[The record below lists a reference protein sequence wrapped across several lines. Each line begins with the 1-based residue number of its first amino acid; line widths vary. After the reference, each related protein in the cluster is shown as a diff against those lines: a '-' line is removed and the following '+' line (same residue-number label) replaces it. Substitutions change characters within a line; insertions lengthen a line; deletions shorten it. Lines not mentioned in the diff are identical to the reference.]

1 MANAD
6 DYAQWIVANQSKKGT
21 PEFNTV
27 AQAYKE
33 AKTEESGNINY
44 PQINAQQTKDV
55 ALRKRLQGE
64 NWLQRNL
71 EGAMTGPS
79 NLIEGVKQLAH
90 EITTP
95 YQFKNP
101 QTGEISPIP
110 YTGSQPLPRKEY
122 DTSKIRQNRVI
133 ASEAPVGA
141 IAGGIA
147 TALPLAFLPGGT
159 SALGG
164 IGYGAA
170 YGALQPTIGNESR
183 TENIAMG
190 GLSGGIVPATI
201 GTAKTVKSIIEP
213 LTESGKQNIVGRTL
227 QSVSGKE
234 APAVAQRLKMAQELI
249 AGSKPTAAEVA
260 ESGGISALQRAA
272 KSAFPSDYTT
282 RELEQKAARIGA
294 IESIAKDSA
303 ALEASKKARETITEP
318 MYKAFSETHI
328 IGGNELNDLLARM
341 NSSGALQEAQKIAKI
356 RGTKFDIPVIEPPQY
371 GQISEHEIPSLIKT
385 VEAMPKKVGLEKEP
399 MGITGYLK
407 KTGGI
412 NTEHILD
419 VTGEKVPR
427 KSGAT
432 VGLFTKKGRGLDD
445 AVQIAVE
452 GGYLPPTALN
462 EVDGGVETLTNL
474 IHNEINGSKAH
485 PLNYNAF
492 EQSQLKQYN
501 QTPQQFGEL
510 IGKVG
515 VGELP
520 KPAETVVGRRIKGE
534 DLLNLKKGIDEQIKN
549 AVPGSPLQAELM
561 GLKKDY
567 MGWLDN
573 QSAGFLEANNKF
585 AEMSKPINQM
595 KVGQNLLS
603 KIEPAISNFG
613 ALGQETAAKYAKA
626 LTDSLQTVKQA
637 TGFQQPIEKLMTPQQ
652 METLT
657 NVGRDLARKSNADV
671 LGKGVGSNTF
681 QNLAMNSLIN
691 QSATPKLTNATIKT
705 IDALLSHAPLGFN
718 LLSPS
723 NLMKGENQALQQKLA
738 EALLN
743 PQEAARLMDLAN
755 KLPSEKGQMLKK
767 LIQGGML
774 SVPAQKQGE
783 Q

>member
-6 DYAQWIVANQSKKGT
+6 DYAQWIVANQFKKGT
-21 PEFNTV
+21 PEFDTV

-33 AKTEESGNINY
+33 AKTEESSGIDYSKMNS
-44 PQINAQQTKDV
+44 QLSQDV
-55 ALRKRLQGE
+55 ALRSKLKNE
-64 NWLQRNL
+64 PWIQRNV
-71 EGAMTGPS
+71 EGFMTGPS
-79 NLIEGVKQLAH
+79 NLLEGVKQGVYNLTHA
-90 EITTP
+90 
-95 YQFKNP
+95 KNP
-101 QTGEISPIP
+101 LDVSTRGVPQ
-110 YTGSQPLPRKEY
+110 QQY
-122 DTSKIRQNRVI
+122 DTSKIHQNRII
-133 ASEAPVGA
+133 ANEAPVGA
-141 IAGGIA
+141 IAGGVT
-147 TALPLAFLPGGT
+147 TALPLAFLPGAT

-164 IGYGAA
+164 VGYGAA

-183 TENIAMG
+183 TENIVTG
-190 GLSGGIVPATI
+190 GLGGSVVPTTI
-201 GTAKTVKSIIEP
+201 GTAKTIKSIVEP

-234 APAVAQRLKMAQELI
+234 APEVAQRLKLAQQLVS
-249 AGSKPTAAEVA
+249 GSQPTAAEVA

-272 KSAFPSDYTT
+272 KSAFPADYTT

-294 IESIAKDSA
+294 LESIAKDSA
-303 ALEASKKARETITEP
+303 ALDASKKAREAVTEP
-318 MYKAFSETHI
+318 MYKAFSNAHV

-341 NSSGALQEAQKIAKI
+341 NASGALQEAQKIAKI
-356 RGTKFDIPVIEPPQY
+356 RGTKFDIPVIEAPQY
-371 GQISEHEIPSLIKT
+371 NQINEHEIPSLIKT
-385 VEAMPKKVGLEKEP
+385 ISTMPEKVALEKEP

-419 VTGEKVPR
+419 VTGEKTPR

-432 VGLFTKKGRGLDD
+432 IGLFTKNGRGLDD

-452 GGYLPPTALN
+452 GGYLPPTALD

-492 EQSQLKQYN
+492 EQSQLKKYN

-510 IGKVG
+510 IGKTG
-515 VGELP
+515 AGEAP
-520 KPAETVVGRRIKGE
+520 RPAETVVGRRIKGE

-549 AVPGSPLQAELM
+549 AKPGSPLQAELM
-561 GLKKDY
+561 SLKKDY

-573 QSAGFLEANNKF
+573 QGSGFLEANNKF

-595 KVGQNLLS
+595 KVGQNLLD
-603 KIEPAISNFG
+603 KIQPALTNYG
-613 ALGQETAAKYAKA
+613 ALGKETAARYAKA
-626 LTDSLQTVKQA
+626 LKDSMQTVKES
-637 TGFQQPIEKLMTPQQ
+637 TGFNQPIEKLMTPQQ
-652 METLT
+652 MEILN
-657 NVGRDLARKSNADV
+657 NVGKDLARASNADV

-681 QNLAMNSLIN
+681 QNIAMNNLIN
-691 QSATPKLTNATIKT
+691 QSTSPRLTGATIKT
-705 IDALLSHAPLGFN
+705 IDALLSHAPFGVN
-718 LLSPS
+718 LLAPS
-723 NLMKGENQALQQKLA
+723 NLMKGENIALQQKLA

-743 PQEAARLMDLAN
+743 PQEAAKLMDLAN

-774 SVPAQKQGE
+774 SIPAQKQGE

>member
-27 AQAYKE
+27 SQAYQQ
-33 AKTEESGNINY
+33 AKAEDSGAIDYNKLY
-44 PQINAQQTKDV
+44 KQKAQDD
-55 ALRKRLQGE
+55 ALRQRLQSE
-64 NWLQRNL
+64 SFLSRNL
-71 EGAMTGPS
+71 EGAMTAPS
-79 NLIEGVKQLAH
+79 NLIEGIKQGAYELFNA
-90 EITTP
+90 
-95 YQFKNP
+95 KNP
-101 QTGEISPIP
+101 LDASTRGVPQQG
-110 YTGSQPLPRKEY
+110 Y

-141 IAGGIA
+141 IAGNIA
-147 TALPLAFLPGGT
+147 TALPLAFAPGGT
-159 SALGG
+159 RALGG
-164 IGYGAA
+164 MGYGTLYGAA
-170 YGALQPTIGNESR
+170 LPTLDGESR
-183 TENIAMG
+183 MENAISTGMMG
-190 GLSGGIVPATI
+190 GVVPTVSGTS
-201 GTAKTVKSIIEP
+201 KTLKAIIEP
-213 LTESGKQNIVGRTL
+213 LTETGKQKIVGRTL

-234 APAVAQRLKMAQELI
+234 SPEVIQRLKMAQELV

-260 ESGGISALQRAA
+260 ESGGISALQRSA
-272 KSAFPSDYTT
+272 KSAFPSDFTT
-282 RELEQKAARIGA
+282 RELEQKAARMGA
-294 IESIAKDSA
+294 LESVAKDSA
-303 ALEASKKARETITEP
+303 ALASSKEAREAVTGP
-318 MYKAFSETHI
+318 MYKAFGDTHI
-328 IGGNELNDLLARM
+328 IGGNELNNLLVRM
-341 NSSGALQEAQKIAKI
+341 NASGALQEAQKIAKI
-356 RGTKFDIPVIEPPQY
+356 RGTKFDIPVIEAPQY
-371 GQISEHEIPSLIKT
+371 GQVAENEIPSLIKT

-419 VTGEKVPR
+419 VTGEKIPR

-452 GGYLPPTALN
+452 GGYLPRTALD
-462 EVDGGVETLTNL
+462 EVDGGVETLTSL
-474 IHNEINGSKAH
+474 INGEINGSKAF
-485 PLNYNAF
+485 PLNFNAF
-492 EQSQLKQYN
+492 EQSQLKKYN

-510 IGKVG
+510 IGNLN
-515 VGELP
+515 VGEVER
-520 KPAETVVGRRIKGE
+520 PAETVVGRRIKGD

-595 KVGQNLLS
+595 QVGQNLLN
-603 KIEPAISNFG
+603 KIEPALSSFG
-613 ALGQETAAKYAKA
+613 ALGQETAARYAKA
-626 LTDSLQTVKQA
+626 LKDSLQTVKEA
-637 TGFQQPIEKLMTPQQ
+637 TGFKQSIDKIMTPQQ

-671 LGKGVGSNTF
+671 LGKGTGSNTF

-691 QSATPKLTNATIKT
+691 ESATPKLTGATIKT
-705 IDALLSHAPLGFN
+705 IDALLSKAPFGVD
-718 LLSPS
+718 LLAPS
-723 NLMKGENQALQQKLA
+723 NLMKGENQVLQQKLA
-738 EALLN
+738 QALLN
-743 PQEAARLMDLAN
+743 PQEAAKLMELAN
-755 KLPSEKGQMLKK
+755 QLPSAKGQMLKK

-774 SVPAQKQGE
+774 SVPAQNQGE

>member
-27 AQAYKE
+27 AQAYQE
-33 AKTEESGNINY
+33 AKAEDSGAINY
-44 PQINAQQTKDV
+44 NKLYKQKAQDD
-55 ALRKRLQGE
+55 ALRQRLQDE
-64 NWLQRNL
+64 NWLSRNI
-71 EGAMTGPS
+71 EGAMTAPS
-79 NLIEGVKQLAH
+79 NLLEGVKQGIYELTHA
-90 EITTP
+90 
-95 YQFKNP
+95 KNP
-101 QTGEISPIP
+101 LDVEQRGKTMP
-110 YTGSQPLPRKEY
+110 QY

-141 IAGGIA
+141 IAGNVA
-147 TALPLAFLPGGT
+147 TALPLAFAPGGT
-159 SALGG
+159 TALGG
-164 IGYGAA
+164 VGYGTLYGAA
-170 YGALQPTIGNESR
+170 LPTLEGESR
-183 TENIAMG
+183 LENAISTGLMG
-190 GLSGGIVPATI
+190 GVVPTTA
-201 GTAKTVKSIIEP
+201 GAAKTVKAIVEP
-213 LTESGKQNIVGRTL
+213 LTETGKQRIVGRTL
-227 QSVSGKE
+227 QSAAGSE
-234 APAVAQRLKMAQELI
+234 AGDVLQRLKMAQELV

-260 ESGGISALQRAA
+260 ESGGISALQRSA
-272 KSAFPSDYTT
+272 KSAFPADYTT
-282 RELEQKAARIGA
+282 RELEQKSSRIGA
-294 IESIAKDSA
+294 LESVAKDSA
-303 ALEASKKARETITEP
+303 ALAASKKARETVTEP
-318 MYKAFSETHI
+318 MYKAFSDTHV
-328 IGGNELNDLLARM
+328 IGGNDLNDLLVRM
-341 NSSGALQEAQKIAKI
+341 NASGALQEAQKIAKI
-356 RGTKFDIPVIEPPQY
+356 RGTKFDIPVIEAPQY
-371 GQISEHEIPSLIKT
+371 GQIGEHEVPSLIKT
-385 VEAMPKKVGLEKEP
+385 VSKMPEKVGLEKEP

-419 VTGEKVPR
+419 VTGEKIPR

-432 VGLFTKKGRGLDD
+432 VGLFTKNGRGLDD

-452 GGYLPPTALN
+452 GGYLPPTALD

-492 EQSQLKQYN
+492 EQSQLKKYN
-501 QTPQQFGEL
+501 QTPQQVGEL
-510 IGKVG
+510 IGKTG
-515 VGELP
+515 VGEAP
-520 KPAETVVGRRIKGE
+520 RPAETVVGKRIKGE

-549 AVPGSPLQAELM
+549 AKPGSPLQAELM
-561 GLKKDY
+561 SLKKDY

-595 KVGQNLLS
+595 QVGQNLLN
-603 KIEPAISNFG
+603 KIEPALSNFG
-613 ALGQETAAKYAKA
+613 ALGQETAARYAKA
-626 LTDSLQTVKQA
+626 LKDSLQTVKEA

-652 METLT
+652 MELLN
-657 NVGRDLARKSNADV
+657 NVGKDLARKSNADI

-681 QNLAMNSLIN
+681 QNLAMNSLVN

-718 LLSPS
+718 LLSPT

-738 EALLN
+738 QALLN
-743 PQEAARLMDLAN
+743 PQEAAKLMDLSN
-755 KLPSEKGQMLKK
+755 QLPSAKGEMLKK

-774 SVPAQKQGE
+774 SVPAQNQGE